1 MSVTINGTTGIS
13 SIPDDIVTTDKILD
27 GAVTDDKL
35 DSTVLD
41 TYLRFEQLAP
51 VATTSGTIVTISG
64 IEAWAKKIT
73 LTFNEVSVS
82 GTDDIIIRAVDNSG
96 TVTTGY
102 NSSSMRNSTAS
113 TYNFVATSTAGL
125 IVQSNAAVDSLV
137 GTYTLVNYTGN
148 VWVGSGT
155 FLLNAT
161 NMVTA
166 SGLVG
171 ALSGAIEGFNIVL
184 SSSNTWDNGGI
195 AVLVE
200 G

>member
-13 SIPDDIVTTDKILD
+13 AIPDDIVTTDKILD
-27 GAVTDDKL
+27 AAVTTAKL
-35 DSTVLD
+35 DGTVLD
-41 TYLRFEQLAP
+41 TYLRFEQIAP
-51 VATTSGTIVTISG
+51 VATTSGTIVTISN
-64 IEAWAKKIT
+64 IPAWAKKIN
-73 LTFNEVSVS
+73 LVFNEVSVS
-82 GTDDIIIRAVDNSG
+82 GTDDIIIRAVDGSG

-125 IVQSNAAVDSLV
+125 IVQSNAASDSLV

-148 VWVGSGT
+148 VWIGSGT

-166 SGLVG
+166 SGLAG
-171 ALSGAIEGFNIVL
+171 SLASAIEGFSIIL
-184 SSSNTWDNGGI
+184 SGSNTWDSGGI
-195 AVLVE
+195 SVLVE

>member
-27 GAVTDDKL
+27 GAVTDAKL
-35 DSTVLD
+35 DITVLD

-64 IEAWAKKIT
+64 IEPWAKKIT
-73 LTFNEVSVS
+73 LMFNEVSVS
-82 GTDDIIIRAVDNSG
+82 GDNDIIIRAVDNSG
-96 TVTTGY
+96 TITGGY
-102 NSSSMRNSTAS
+102 NSSSMRHSTAS

-125 IVQSNAAVDSLV
+125 IVQSNALTDSLV
-137 GTYTLVNYTGN
+137 GTYTLVNYTGD
-148 VWVGSGT
+148 VWIGSGT

-171 ALSGAIEGFNIVL
+171 SLTGPISGFNIVL